1 MYAAVG
7 DHLSLCTML
16 ANMMLVN
23 RFVEAI
29 PNTIAMLYGQCSMV
43 VLMVGMIP
51 ISVVDTVC
59 SQYILYKV

>member
-1 MYAAVG
+1 
-7 DHLSLCTML
+7 
-16 ANMMLVN
+16 
-23 RFVEAI
+23 
-29 PNTIAMLYGQCSMV
+29 MV